1 MIPGRPSRAGA
12 IPGALTILVAALAVV
27 ACDDNATD
35 PDSQLP
41 FTGITE
47 TDATG
52 RILGRDPNDFL
63 PRPVGDDDDSVAIPP
78 EHPRST
84 PQNVS
89 LIGAYPNPAPAGE
102 VTITYQLPVTEQVD
116 LLLYEA
122 PGADP
127 LTLFSGV
134 LAAGFY
140 REEYVAPVLGVINRI
155 ELRVAG
161 EIYGGDVQF

>member
-1 MIPGRPSRAGA
+1 MIPRRPAR
-12 IPGALTILVAALAVV
+12 VAAV
-27 ACDDNATD
+27 AWALSVLPGLTGCDETSTD
-35 PDSQLP
+35 PDASLP
-41 FTGITE
+41 FSGITE

-63 PRPVGDDDDSVAIPP
+63 PRPAGDDDDSVAIPP
-78 EHPRST
+78 EHPRTT

-102 VTITYQLPVTEQVD
+102 VTITYQLPAAEQVD

-127 LTLFSGV
+127 LTLYSGV
-134 LAAGFY
+134 RPAGFY
-140 REEYVAPVLGVINRI
+140 REEYVAPILGVINRI

-161 EIYGGDVQF
+161 AIHGGDVQF